1 MINFKKASEICG
13 GNKELFVQM
22 MELFVS
28 ISPGQLKRVRRAYE
42 NGDYDELTAAAHDLK
57 SSSSS
62 FGGEILYDSAFKVE
76 QSSKKNLDLDLISF
90 MIKEVE
96 QNIYDTIRKYNENN
110 WQLYFEGD
118 L

>member
-13 GNKELFVQM
+13 GNKELFIQM
-22 MELFVS
+22 MDLFVS
-28 ISPGQLKRVRRAYE
+28 ISPGQFKRVHRAYD

-62 FGGEILYDSAFKVE
+62 FGGEILFDSALKLE
-76 QSSKKNLDLDLISF
+76 QSSKKNLDLDTISF

-96 QNIYDTIRKYNENN
+96 QNICDTIRIFNEEN